1 MIELLALSPLVLF
14 VILLIGLRQPAAIA
28 GIWSA
33 GLCAGLAIAAF
44 NYPVTPTSILGP
56 LTEATFTSATILWI
70 IFPALGIYEFQQQ
83 TGATQTIGRWL
94 ASLSA
99 KPQVQALLIA
109 WFFGLFLEGAAGFG
123 TPIALV
129 APMLVALGFPPVKSL
144 VMALFGHAAGVSFG
158 AVGTPIVPLAQA
170 APLEANL
177 LSLLI
182 LVPHAML
189 AGWLVLI
196 VFRLARPAD
205 PANGASPWFVPLATI
220 CFIVPAAALA
230 WLAGPEL
237 PTLGGA
243 VIGVVLFILALR
255 RRQSTSVD
263 NATGSTGELALAAM
277 PYLIVLA
284 LILLTRLI
292 EPVGQ
297 ALQVPLL
304 SWRIGAD
311 YEGAIAPLHHPGT
324 VLMLA
329 LLASALVTSERRE
342 TLLPALSSA
351 AHRLP
356 PVALALV
363 SVLILARVMVHSAMI
378 DTLARGVS
386 ELLGEFW
393 PIASPLVGALGSFV
407 TGSATTSN
415 IILAEFQVAASL
427 AAGIAALVP
436 LAGQGFGAAIGNIV
450 APHNIVAGAA
460 TVGVVGREGE
470 ALRETLPVC
479 VGYAALGG
487 VILFVIGR
495 LT

>member
-1 MIELLALSPLVLF
+1 MLELVALSPLALF
-14 VILLIGLRQPAAIA
+14 VILLVGLRQSAAMA
-28 GIWSA
+28 GMWSA

-44 NYPVTPTSILGP
+44 DYPITAPSVLGP
-56 LTEATFTSATILWI
+56 LAEAMFISATIVWI
-70 IFPALGIYEFQQQ
+70 IFPALGIYELQQQ
-83 TGATQTIGRWL
+83 TGATQAIGQWL
-94 ASLSA
+94 ASISA

-170 APLEANL
+170 APLDTGV

-182 LVPHAML
+182 LVPHAVL
-189 AGWLVLI
+189 AAALVLI
-196 VFRLARPAD
+196 VFCLARPAD
-205 PANGASPWFVPLATI
+205 PAEVAPRWLIPLATL
-220 CFIVPAAALA
+220 CFIAPAAALA
-230 WLAGPEL
+230 WFAGPEL

-243 VIGVVLFILALR
+243 VIGVALFILAVRSR
-255 RRQSTSVD
+255 RSPGEDS
-263 NATGSTGELALAAM
+263 ASGSAGALALAGM

-292 EPVGQ
+292 EPIGQ
-297 ALQVPLL
+297 ALQGTVL
-304 SWRIGAD
+304 SWRIGLE
-311 YEGAIAPLHHPGT
+311 YTGSIAPLHHPGT

-329 LLASALVTSERRE
+329 LLASGLVTTERRGA
-342 TLLPALSSA
+342 LLPALRRA
-351 AHRLP
+351 GIRLP

-363 SVLILARVMVHSAMI
+363 SVLILARVMVHSGMI

-386 ELLGEFW
+386 DLLGEFW
-393 PIASPLVGALGSFV
+393 PIASPLVAALGSFV

-415 IILAEFQVAASL
+415 IILAEFQVAAAL
-427 AAGIAALVP
+427 AVGIAPLVP
-436 LAGQGFGAAIGNIV
+436 LAGQGFGSAIGNIV

-470 ALRETLPVC
+470 VLKQTLPVC
-479 VGYAALGG
+479 ACYAVLGG
-487 VILFVIGR
+487 VILFIIER
-495 LT
+495 IA

>member
-1 MIELLALSPLVLF
+1 V
-14 VILLIGLRQPAAIA
+14 
-28 GIWSA
+28 
-33 GLCAGLAIAAF
+33 
-44 NYPVTPTSILGP
+44 LGP
-56 LTEATFTSATILWI
+56 LAEAMFISATIFWI

-83 TGATQTIGRWL
+83 TGATQAIGQWL
-94 ASLSA
+94 ASISR

-109 WFFGLFLEGAAGFG
+109 WFFGMFLEGAAGFG

-170 APLEANL
+170 APIDTDV

-182 LVPHAML
+182 LVPHALL
-189 AGWLVLI
+189 ATALVLI
-196 VFRLARPAD
+196 VFRLARPTD
-205 PANGASPWFVPLATI
+205 PAEAAPHRVIPLAAL
-220 CFIVPAAALA
+220 CFIGPAAALA
-230 WLAGPEL
+230 WFAGPEL

-243 VIGVVLFILALR
+243 VIGVALFILALR
-255 RRQSTSVD
+255 SRRSPDQDS
-263 NATGSTGELALAAM
+263 GSGSARVLALAAL
-277 PYLIVLA
+277 PYLIVLV

-297 ALQVPLL
+297 ALQDAVVN
-304 SWRIGAD
+304 WRIGTQYA
-311 YEGAIAPLHHPGT
+311 GSIALLHHPGT
-324 VLMLA
+324 VLMFA
-329 LLASALVTSERRE
+329 LLASALITDERRE
-342 TLLPALSSA
+342 ALLPALRRA
-351 AHRLP
+351 AGRLP

-363 SVLILARVMVHSAMI
+363 SVLILARVMVHSGMI

-386 ELLGEFW
+386 DLLGEFW
-393 PIASPLVGALGSFV
+393 PIASPLVAALGSFV

-427 AAGIAALVP
+427 AVGIAPLVP

-470 ALRETLPVC
+470 VLKQTLPVC
-479 VGYAALGG
+479 VGYAVLGG
-487 VILFVIGR
+487 VILFIIGR
-495 LT
+495 IT